1 VSPEKPNV
9 DCGEGPST
17 PNLLLFF
24 TSIDSLSDF
33 INPFHQSISQSIKM
47 LVAMLWRLPLL
58 LAAYVGV
65 VVGDG
70 QQALGSHNTDLD
82 HIREKYC
89 QLHRN

>member
-1 VSPEKPNV
+1 
-9 DCGEGPST
+9 
-17 PNLLLFF
+17 
-24 TSIDSLSDF
+24 
-33 INPFHQSISQSIKM
+33 M

-65 VVGDG
+65 VAGDG
-70 QQALGSHNTDLD
+70 QQVLGSHNTELD